1 MVEKEL
7 VRIEQIPNNV
17 LVMQSDEFADIYE
30 IPNQLYNGLR
40 RFNAESLELRNE
52 RIRLLVII
60 RIIAGKLLFL

>member
-52 RIRLLVII
+52 RIASL
-60 RIIAGKLLFL
+60 